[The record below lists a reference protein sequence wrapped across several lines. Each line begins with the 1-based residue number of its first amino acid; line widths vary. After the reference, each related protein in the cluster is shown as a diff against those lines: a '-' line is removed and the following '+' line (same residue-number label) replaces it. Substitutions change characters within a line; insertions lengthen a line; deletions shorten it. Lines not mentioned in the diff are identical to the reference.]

1 MPDGGAYTGMF
12 TPLDAGI
19 VVAGLLL
26 AFVGAAVSVYAVSL
40 TGFLIGAGAGYLAV
54 PNLAGLVA
62 VDGLA
67 LSAAGVLLGGA
78 IGGFL
83 AYTGLSF
90 AVLAIGGV
98 VGGFAGR
105 FAVGPVYA
113 ADIAGLGGTAL
124 LVGATLAGVAAGA
137 LCGFVL
143 TRTTLVVSTAFIG
156 AALAS
161 RSLTPGS
168 FDAVTAEFTV
178 EPLLFDPTALPFLA
192 VFVLGVLSQ
201 FGLFKFGYVTTL
213 VGLLPGARRWTAGD
227 EETAS

>member
-1 MPDGGAYTGMF
+1 MF
-12 TPLDAGI
+12 TPLNAGV

-40 TGFLIGAGAGYLAV
+40 TGFLIGAGAGYLAA
-54 PNLAGLVA
+54 PNLAGLIA
-62 VDGLA
+62 VDGLV
-67 LSAAGVLLGGA
+67 LSAGGVLLGGA
-78 IGGFL
+78 VGGFL
-83 AYTGLSF
+83 AYAGLSF

-105 FAVGPVYA
+105 FAVGPFYA
-113 ADIAGLGGTAL
+113 ADAAGIEGTAL
-124 LVGATLAGVAAGA
+124 LVGATLAGVAVGA
-137 LCGFVL
+137 LFGFVL

-168 FDAVTAEFTV
+168 FATAAEELTV

-192 VFVLGVLSQ
+192 LFVLGGLSQ
-201 FGLFKFGYVTTL
+201 LGLFKFGYVTKL
-213 VGLLPGARRWTAGD
+213 VGILPGARRWTAGD
-227 EETAS
+227 DEGTAS

>member
-1 MPDGGAYTGMF
+1 MF
-12 TPLDAGI
+12 TPLGAGV

-40 TGFLIGAGAGYLAV
+40 TGFLIGAGAGYLTA
-54 PNLAGLVA
+54 PNLVGLIA
-62 VDGLA
+62 VDGLV
-67 LSAAGVLLGGA
+67 LSAVGVLLGGA

-83 AYTGLSF
+83 AYAGLSF

-105 FAVGPVYA
+105 FAVGPLYA
-113 ADIAGLGGTAL
+113 ADAGGIEGTAL
-124 LVGATLAGVAAGA
+124 LVGATLAGVAVGA
-137 LCGFVL
+137 LFGFVL

-161 RSLTPGS
+161 RSLTPAS
-168 FDAVTAEFTV
+168 FATAAEEVTV

-192 VFVLGVLSQ
+192 LFVLGGLSQ
-201 FGLFKFGYVTTL
+201 LGLFKFGYVTKL
-213 VGLLPGARRWTAGD
+213 VGVLPGARRWTAGD
-227 EETAS
+227 DEGASS